1 MDHEGNN
8 IVPIHSGGTNAVHPI
23 RQSKFSRAAT
33 HYYHRVKESL
43 ATRTTKLVC
52 AIVLGLLAIVT
63 LITFIFWLSLRP
75 HRPRVR
81 VEDFSFPVSSRSGSG
96 PPQGAG
102 AERVNFNVTVRNS
115 NQAIG
120 IWYDA
125 VAVAVSYEDQVIGN
139 ASFPKRFFQQPKN
152 TTVFAGS
159 MGGAAALNR
168 MARQWAG
175 LVGGASRG
183 LVLFRLE
190 VTSGIR
196 FKVASWWST
205 KQHRM
210 HAKCMVGVGEDGSLL
225 PAYKD
230 NICPLYFN

>member
-1 MDHEGNN
+1 MDHGSNYD
-8 IVPIHSGGTNAVHPI
+8 VPIHSGGTNAAVHPI

-63 LITFIFWLSLRP
+63 LITFVLWLSLRP

-96 PPQGAG
+96 PQQGAA
-102 AERVNFNVTVRNS
+102 AERINFNVTVRNS

-120 IWYDA
+120 IRYDA
-125 VAVAVSYEDQVIGN
+125 VTVAVTYEDQVIGN

-168 MARQWAG
+168 TAG

-210 HAKCMVGVGEDGSLL
+210 HAKCMVGVGEDGNIL

-230 NICPLYFN
+230 KICPLYFN